1 MVRILSH
8 DILSLTDTK
17 YHLDLVTFCQRQ
29 GMPYTVFENWE
40 YILATTKRILGGEV
54 SAKQVAQEATA

>member
-1 MVRILSH
+1 MVRRLFH
-8 DILSLTDTK
+8 DILSLNETNSV
-17 YHLDLVTFCQRQ
+17 LDLVTFCQRQ